1 MHYKPE
7 KSTAIINA
15 CIVLH
20 NMCIQN
26 NVPMPADDV
35 EEIDN
40 LGMIED
46 QALLADDNRNRDLT
60 HGKQQRDK
68 IVRYLFNINN
78 VL

>member
-1 MHYKPE
+1 
-7 KSTAIINA
+7 
-15 CIVLH
+15 
-20 NMCIQN
+20 MCIQN

-40 LGMIED
+40 LGIIED

-60 HGKQQRDK
+60 LGKQQRDK
-68 IVRYLFNINN
+68 IVRYLFNRNN